1 MIEHHPTEAAQP
13 GSAQMSSSASILTDK
28 RVLITGGAGGV
39 GRAVAL
45 RMASQGA
52 RVLIADREELALRGV
67 VDAVRSAHVDA
78 AIDSVTA
85 DLSNASGVA
94 RMFDRVDGWLGGID
108 TLAACAGVGSGPLME
123 MADPDWRYVIES
135 NLVSYVACAQGAIT
149 RMQAQG
155 IKHGLIILVGSISVH
170 IKAVG
175 ESVYNASKGG
185 VASFAETLRK
195 ELIPH
200 SIRVTLIE
208 PGAIGSAMQPFS
220 PEERARL
227 VRDFHLLPPEEV
239 ADAILFAATRAPGVD
254 VVTLRIEPL
263 VQKII

>member
-1 MIEHHPTEAAQP
+1 
-13 GSAQMSSSASILTDK
+13 MSSAPSHLAGK

-39 GRAVAL
+39 GRAVAA
-45 RMASQGA
+45 RMVAAGA
-52 RVLIADREELALRGV
+52 RTLIADRDELDLRQV
-67 VDAVRSAHVDA
+67 VEMVRGDHAGA
-78 AIDSVTA
+78 EIDSVTA
-85 DLSNASGVA
+85 DLSNASGIT
-94 RMFDRVDGWLGGID
+94 RMFERVDGWLGGLD
-108 TLAACAGVGSGPLME
+108 VLVACAGVGSGPLME
-123 MADPDWRYVIES
+123 MAEADWRYVIES
-135 NLVSYVACAQGAIT
+135 NLVSYVACTQGAIE
-149 RMQAQG
+149 RMKAAD
-155 IKHGLIILVGSISVH
+155 IKHGLIVLVGSISVH

-200 SIRVTLIE
+200 SIRLTLIE

-227 VRDFHLLPPEEV
+227 VGEYQLLPPEEV
-239 ADAILFAATRAPGVD
+239 ADAILFAATRGPGVD

-263 VQKII
+263 VQKIA